1 MMVKH
6 RVFGITGWKNNGK
19 TTMTV
24 NLVRELTKRGY
35 KLATVKHAHHEFDID
50 KEGTDSWRHR
60 KAGAGEVAI
69 VSSRRWAIIHE
80 MGVSEDE
87 LPLDAILSKLSPC
100 DLVLVEGY
108 KSESHAK
115 LEVRRKE
122 GKAGEDL
129 SAIDPNIVAI
139 ASDVPPSASN
149 LPIFGIDDIAKIAD
163 FIEHYMGLKEL
174 KND

>member
-1 MMVKH
+1 MVKH

-35 KLATVKHAHHEFDID
+35 KLATVKHAHDEFDID
-50 KEGTDSWRHR
+50 KEGTDSFRHR
-60 KAGAGEVAI
+60 KAGASEIAI

-80 MGVSEDE
+80 TGGSENE
-87 LPLDAILSKLSPC
+87 LSLEAILSKLTPC

-108 KSESHAK
+108 KKDTHAK
-115 LEVRRKE
+115 LEVRRKD
-122 GKAGEDL
+122 GKAGEPL
-129 SAIDPNIVAI
+129 CASDPHIVAI
-139 ASDVPPSASN
+139 ASDIPQCETN
-149 LPIFGIDDIAKIAD
+149 LPVFGIDDIAKIAD
-163 FIEHYMGLKEL
+163 FIENYMGLKDL